1 MFAVYAEQVS
11 SGHNHMQITP
21 PSRREE
27 YRNLGAYYESE
38 IAPYLRAEEQRRR
51 SAVQQSAGVSVIT
64 FFVAVSAYWLAP
76 FGEANFQVAFVAAV
90 LGLSLAG
97 ALLSKARSAITA
109 GLLERISS
117 FFNFSYQRELARPP
131 FVSAFDRLQLLP
143 FYNRQA
149 WEDQVT
155 GVRQAADFVLCE
167 AHLRKVTRGK
177 KRRVKTVF
185 HGQLLVIDYHKK
197 FLGETVIKRDAGV
210 FNRFMKPGAEF
221 QRIGIV
227 SSRFEKAFEAWS
239 TDQVEARELLDPI
252 VLERFEALDSLFNGA
267 KFRAAFS
274 DGKLYIALETGD
286 KLNMGTM
293 FKSLEDPA
301 RFEKIL
307 KEFDLIFDLIDLAV
321 KRLEGPLDSAV
332 SAAVLR

>member
-1 MFAVYAEQVS
+1 
-11 SGHNHMQITP
+11 MQLTP
-21 PSRREE
+21 PSDRSE
-27 YRNLGAYYESE
+27 YQGVNSFYESD
-38 IAPYLRAEEQRRR
+38 IAPYLSREEQRRR
-51 SAVQQSAGVSVIT
+51 SAVGKSALIV
-64 FFVAVSAYWLAP
+64 FVTLIIAAGAYIFAP
-76 FGEANFQVAFVAAV
+76 FDEANFHIAFVV
-90 LGLSLAG
+90 SIIGLSLAG
-97 ALLSKARSAITA
+97 AVLSQARSAITA

-117 FFNFSYQRELARPP
+117 FFGFAYQRDVSRPD

-143 FYNRQA
+143 SYNRQS
-149 WEDQVT
+149 WEDQVVGARNDT
-155 GVRQAADFVLCE
+155 DFVLCE
-167 AHLRKVTRGK
+167 GHLQKVTRGK
-177 KRRVKTVF
+177 RRRVKTVF
-185 HGQLLVIDYHKK
+185 HGQLLMLDYHKK

-252 VLERFEALDSLFNGA
+252 VLERFEALDNLFDGA

-286 KLNMGTM
+286 KLSMGTM
-293 FKSLEDPA
+293 FKCLDDPT
-301 RFEKIL
+301 RFERII

-321 KRLEGPLDSAV
+321 KQVDGPLSGAINA
-332 SAAVLR
+332 AAVR